1 MITTEKDFAKAVRR
15 IGEIGDLLP
24 RIATKVEGI
33 LFDTPSDPL
42 EFEDYKMLVSLG
54 KELCELS
61 TSIPSPG
68 QRLICENGMINTE
81 AENANRDDL
90 ESIFVIASNPH
101 GISLNGYQY
110 VVDEETDKVVTFKS
124 EKEAIQYVRARNPD
138 LPEDTDAE
146 LLEDEYGIYIKPEEY
161 TDVHAQEIDAMSED
175 EIDASV
181 PDSSVKRAEE
191 LVTVKP
197 YTGDMLLD
205 IIKAHTEIA
214 KVAYKAGRESK

>member
-42 EFEDYKMLVSLG
+42 EFKDYKMLVSLG

-90 ESIFVIASNPH
+90 ESI
-101 GISLNGYQY
+101 
-110 VVDEETDKVVTFKS
+110 
-124 EKEAIQYVRARNPD
+124 
-138 LPEDTDAE
+138 
-146 LLEDEYGIYIKPEEY
+146 

-191 LVTVKP
+191 LVRVKP
-197 YTGDMLLD
+197 NTGDMLLD

-214 KVAYKAGRESK
+214 KVAYQAGRESK